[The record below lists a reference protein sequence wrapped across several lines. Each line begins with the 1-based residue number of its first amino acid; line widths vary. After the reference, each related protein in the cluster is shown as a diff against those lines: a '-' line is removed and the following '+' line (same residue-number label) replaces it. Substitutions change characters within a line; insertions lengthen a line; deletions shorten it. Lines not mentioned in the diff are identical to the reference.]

1 MSRSLRSL
9 LAVVAVVAVVL
20 VVLRFASD
28 DDDPGA
34 GPASGASSAPAT
46 VPPVPDDAP
55 AEGLYVLST
64 VTDDGLVEVQTWLR
78 STRPV
83 SELTLTTSDPDLAPG
98 GVESLDLVVRSMGN
112 RVLARRDSVGTNPQR
127 VRLRSPATELYLS
140 YTIEG
145 GLSQATETVAGRGL
159 VRVLGMDVSYA
170 GEAGSVRRVVEAPGE
185 VLNVACLKPREDFDA
200 SPRPCGGATEEGGW
214 AVDLTGADRQDR
226 LLASIGS

>member
-1 MSRSLRSL
+1 LRSL
-9 LAVVAVVAVVL
+9 LAAVAVAAVVL
-20 VVLRFASD
+20 VVLRFVGGD
-28 DDDPGA
+28 DDTG
-34 GPASGASSAPAT
+34 GGSSSGASSAAAT

-78 STRPV
+78 SAQPV

-98 GVESLDLVVRSMGN
+98 GVESLDLVVRSAADK
-112 RVLARRDSVGTNPQR
+112 VLARRDSVGTNPQR
-127 VRLRSPATELYLS
+127 VKLRSPATDLYFS

-145 GLSQATETVAGRGL
+145 GLSQATETVEGRGL

-185 VLNVACLKPREDFDA
+185 VLNVACLKPKEDFDA
-200 SPRPCGGATEEGGW
+200 SPRPCGSATEDGGW